1 MNRTEGRLR
10 IGATFAGKVVLRG
23 IAFVALA
30 ALIVPAFGVLS
41 AMVWVVLMA
50 LVVGFVLRPKIQLSG
65 NLPDRVVVGQT
76 VQLKYVLKN
85 VARLPA
91 YNLCLRFAPKGVPKP
106 GAMPEAIEQV
116 GNGGMI
122 LRLGPGETA
131 EVTVAIRPRR
141 RGCYRIKQPI
151 CQSSFPFNLFNFGM
165 SRDDEEILIV
175 LPAFSLLQMPLRCIS
190 RYVHAGGSRFTGRTG
205 VFLEYA
211 GNRPFLQG
219 DSPRDI
225 DARAWARL
233 SVPATKEFHDDF
245 DNLTALV
252 LDTAIPEVISGSAPL
267 EAGVHFLRKSAG
279 RLLAESGRI
288 AGLTES
294 RSNEVNAVVRS
305 IPVGRSRRSLSNE
318 VKELDA
324 AVSLCASVAFTIN
337 NDCLIDFL
345 LAGPELHQLTTCPR
359 MVRLDKIHEILAG
372 VEPSR
377 GYSLEQIASKLANRF
392 YEISEVVFILL
403 KLDSSYRQLLELAEG
418 AGCHCTVLLI
428 GRSDEM
434 NPAHHPQSGR
444 IAPALPPSGN
454 DGLD

>member
-10 IGATFAGKVVLRG
+10 FGLTDAGKVVLRG

-41 AMVWVVLMA
+41 TLVSVVLMA
-50 LVVGFVLRPKIQLSG
+50 LLVGFVLRPRIHLSG

-91 YNLCLRFAPKGVPKP
+91 YNLCLRFAPKGVPKWS
-106 GAMPEAIEQV
+106 AMPEAIEQV
-116 GNGGMI
+116 GGGRMI

-151 CQSSFPFNLFNFGM
+151 CQSSFPFNLFNFGT

-175 LPAFSLLQMPLRCIS
+175 LPAFSLLQIPLRRIS
-190 RYVHAGGSRFTGRTG
+190 RYVHAGGARLAGRTG
-205 VFLEYA
+205 VSLEYA

-219 DSPRDI
+219 DSPRNI

-252 LDTAIPEVISGSAPL
+252 LDTAVPEVISGSAPL
-267 EAGVHFLRKSAG
+267 EAGVRFLTA
-279 RLLAESGRI
+279 
-288 AGLTES
+288 S
-294 RSNEVNAVVRS
+294 RSNDINPVIRS

-318 VKELDA
+318 VKELEA

-345 LAGPELHQLTTCPR
+345 LAGPDLHQFTAWPR

-377 GYSLEQIASKLANRF
+377 GYSLEQIEPKLANRF

-403 KLDSSYRQLLELAEG
+403 KWDNAYRQLLELAER

-428 GRSDEM
+428 GRSDGM
-434 NPAHHPQSGR
+434 NMDEGDVGW
-444 IAPALPPSGN
+444 PPTVTIGGWTENIRFLSPDDILNGQIER
-454 DGLD
+454 L